1 MQRNRYIIHSSL
13 VVNISV
19 LLSGRTQLGC
29 PEQVSLYG
37 YGSEKTAGVYRWE
50 DCSRLCRQRVGCLY
64 WTWRDRTSG
73 TRALQCVTMT
83 NVHFKNHHDPAAI
96 SGDRHCGVDSSFPD
110 GHQLQCPSQGLQ
122 LISDSAW
129 QQFPN
134 VNSWEDCARTC
145 RVHVKMKYG
154 DGKPCKYWTWDNRFY
169 NCTIRDG
176 ILFTNHQT
184 FEINGLDHLFSG
196 DNTCGSKGVKGNIHS
211 FDYKREAL
219 KSSGNFPTRFHISYN
234 VGELYQQAHTMKV
247 LGFCSQIG
255 LEHFQ
260 HNVSCCKVVLE
271 ITK

>member
-1 MQRNRYIIHSSL
+1 MA
-13 VVNISV
+13 VNNIAF
-19 LLSGRTQLGC
+19 LLPGPIQLSC
-29 PEQVSLYG
+29 PEDLSLG
-37 YGSEKTAGVYRWE
+37 GQGLKETAGVYRWE
-50 DCSRLCRQRVGCLY
+50 DCARLCRQRQGCLY
-64 WTWRDRTSG
+64 WTWYDRTSG
-73 TRALQCVTMT
+73 SRALLCVTMT
-83 NVHFKNHHDPAAI
+83 NVHFKRHNDPGAI
-96 SGDRHCGVDSSFPD
+96 SGDRNCGVDSSFPN
-110 GHQLQCPSQGLQ
+110 GPQLQCPSQGLQ
-122 LISDSAW
+122 LISDRAW

-176 ILFTNHQT
+176 ILFTIHQT

-271 ITK
+271 ITKMKL